1 MTKPLKTIMVQERSQ
16 NMDLLNEDVG
26 QSFKLSSGS
35 KKVFSVA
42 KHWEKNP
49 HTLQNRRDPNKKNV
63 RRQNHIDSMKTT
75 KNTKDE
81 SWNKTQEKNNL
92 NQIKKIEKVKVD
104 VKFKVN
110 K

>member
-1 MTKPLKTIMVQERSQ
+1 
-16 NMDLLNEDVG
+16 
-26 QSFKLSSGS
+26 
-35 KKVFSVA
+35 
-42 KHWEKNP
+42 
-49 HTLQNRRDPNKKNV
+49 
-63 RRQNHIDSMKTT
+63 MKTT

-81 SWNKTQEKNNL
+81 NWNKTQEKNNL